1 MSEKEGHEIRQRAFM
16 INLQKL
22 CGMRSDKEFADF
34 LGMKYVTVY
43 QYMTGRRF
51 PTLGAAA
58 QIADK
63 CGVSIDWLV
72 GHNVEDLEQQNL
84 LNGDVFTVC

>member
-1 MSEKEGHEIRQRAFM
+1 MQ
-16 INLQKL
+16 NLQSL
-22 CGMRSDKEFADF
+22 CGNMSDKEFADF

-43 QYMTGRRF
+43 QYITGRRF
-51 PTLGAAA
+51 PSLSAAA

-72 GHNVEDLEQQNL
+72 GHDQANKEQ
-84 LNGDVFTVC
+84 